1 MRALNKLAANA
12 VAALPAGKHEDG
24 GGLRMVKL
32 ADGGG
37 FWVFRFSLYGRR
49 REMGL
54 GSLQAVTLKA
64 ARLEASKARGLIA
77 KGVDPIAQR
86 DRDRDAAM
94 NHAFEAVARSAFES
108 RKAQL
113 KGDGT
118 PARWFSPLENHV
130 LPRIGRV
137 PLSQITQR
145 DIVDCLRPIW
155 HEKAATASKAL
166 DRIGIA
172 LKHGAALGLD
182 VDLNAVM
189 KARALLGA
197 QRHTVKHHAAMP
209 WAEVPAYYMTLGETV
224 ASLALRLTILTGAR
238 SGSIRALRLEDI
250 DFEAKVWTVPAND
263 MKAGR
268 EWRCPLSDE
277 ALRVIQLAMPFEC
290 DGLLFA
296 GTKGRPI
303 SDMTMSAVLRRAGR
317 DERPH
322 GFRTSL
328 RVWLAECTDAPHE
341 VAELCLAHESDSTVV
356 RAYRRTDYL
365 EQRAALLQRW
375 ADLVTGKGAAVVLP
389 MVRA

>member
-12 VAALPAGKHEDG
+12 AAKLPEGKHEDG
-24 GGLRMVKL
+24 GGLRLVKR

-37 FWVFRFSLYGRR
+37 FWVFRFTLHGRR

-54 GSLQAVTLKA
+54 GPIEAVTLKA
-64 ARLEASKARGLIA
+64 AREAAAKARQLVA
-77 KGVDPIAQR
+77 KGIDPITQR
-86 DRDRDAAM
+86 DRDRDVALS
-94 NHAFEAVARSAFES
+94 HTFEAVARAALEA

-113 KGDGT
+113 KGDGV
-118 PARWFSPLENHV
+118 PARWLSPLEVHV
-130 LPRIGRV
+130 FDRIGRV
-137 PLSQITQR
+137 PVTQITQR
-145 DIVDCLRPIW
+145 DIADCLRPIW
-155 HEKAATASKAL
+155 HEKAATAAKAM
-166 DRIGIA
+166 DRIGIT

-197 QRHTVKHHAAMP
+197 QRHEVKHHPAMP
-209 WAEVPAYYMTLGETV
+209 WVEVPAYYATLGETV

-238 SGSIRALRLEDI
+238 SGSIRAMRLQDI
-250 DFEAKVWTVPAND
+250 DFDAKVWTAPAEA

-277 ALRVIQLAMPFEC
+277 ALRVIQLAMPFER
-290 DGLLFA
+290 GGILFA
-296 GTKGRPI
+296 GTKGKPI
-303 SDMTMSAVLRRAGR
+303 SDMTMNAVLRRAGR

>member
-1 MRALNKLAANA
+1 MATLAE
-12 VAALPAGKHEDG
+12 GKHEDG
-24 GGLRMVKL
+24 GGLRLVKN

-37 FWVFRFSLYGRR
+37 FWVFRFSLHGRR

-54 GSLQAVTLKA
+54 GNLQAVSLKA
-64 ARLEASKARGLIA
+64 ARVAASECRALIA
-77 KGVDPIAQR
+77 RGVDPIAQR
-86 DRDRDAAM
+86 DRDRDAAL
-94 NHAFEAVARSAFES
+94 NHAFEAVAKSAFEA

-113 KGDGT
+113 KDDGT

-130 LPRIGRV
+130 LPRLGRV
-137 PLSQITQR
+137 PISQITQR
-145 DIVDCLRPIW
+145 DIVDCLKPIW
-155 HEKAATASKAL
+155 HKNAATASKAI
-166 DRIGIA
+166 DRIGIT

-197 QRHTVKHHAAMP
+197 QRHVVKHHASMA
-209 WAEVPAYYMTLGETV
+209 WVDVPNYYATLGVTV

-238 SGSIRALRLEDI
+238 SGSIRSLRLADI
-250 DFEAKVWTVPAND
+250 DFATNVWSVPADD

-277 ALRVIQLAMPFEC
+277 ALNVIRLAMAFER

-296 GTKGRPI
+296 GTNGGPI
-303 SDMTMSAVLRRAGR
+303 SDMTMSAVLKRAKR
-317 DERPH
+317 VERPH

-341 VAELCLAHESDSTVV
+341 VAELCLAHESDSKVV
-356 RAYRRTDYL
+356 RAYRRTDFI

-375 ADLVTGKGAAVVLP
+375 ADHCTGKGAAVVLP